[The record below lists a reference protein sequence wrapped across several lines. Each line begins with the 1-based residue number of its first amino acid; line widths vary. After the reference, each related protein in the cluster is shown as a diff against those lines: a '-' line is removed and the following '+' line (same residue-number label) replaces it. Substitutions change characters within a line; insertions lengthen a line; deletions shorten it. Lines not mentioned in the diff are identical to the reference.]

1 MADPCRPQYHARKIA
16 VCVLIHS
23 FFISSLRRLWHE
35 ILQRTIYKNH
45 YTHTHK
51 QEKKN
56 YITLLPLGIEEK
68 KMTKKTKTE
77 TYIHGDVHLSMT

>member
-1 MADPCRPQYHARKIA
+1 MKFYKEQYTKI
-16 VCVLIHS
+16 ITHT
-23 FFISSLRRLWHE
+23 H
-35 ILQRTIYKNH
+35 
-45 YTHTHK
+45 THTHK